1 MVQPVSSVAN
11 AHARMRICGRACH
24 VAMGRNGRL
33 DKVPVDKEREQRIT
47 DALKKEKQEL
57 TTEVAR
63 RCALADL
70 AS

>member
-1 MVQPVSSVAN
+1 
-11 AHARMRICGRACH
+11 
-24 VAMGRNGRL
+24 MGRNGRL